1 MSSPLAWVESPL
13 QLIGAAE
20 WAAARGIRPDV
31 AARLSPQVEQTA
43 SELTGRGAMFGMQA
57 GYYGVPWRM
66 LAAHDHWLIG
76 DGFSGQFRLAA
87 ALLRPK
93 TLTFLDDGLNA
104 LAFADALTGARG
116 YGRPGVAER
125 ASAKRLAPL
134 ALDRIRLRAA
144 AGRAEVFTA
153 FPFGDRRER
162 ALRDLGATV
171 SRHGFEWL
179 RGAPPRVGTRSR
191 IPHERVIL
199 GSARVADG
207 HMSLTEYVAWVR
219 REARGGRSAYLPH
232 RREDPS
238 ALDTVAHIDG
248 VEIVRTGLPVELVL
262 ADGHAREVV
271 MLTSSAAVT
280 LRRVLDGTGSVV
292 RERATSAAG
301 EEIPA

>member
-20 WAAARGIRPDV
+20 WAAARGSRVDL
-31 AARLSPQVEQTA
+31 AARLSAQVEQTA
-43 SELTGRGAMFGMQA
+43 AELTARGAMFGTQA

-66 LAAHDHWLIG
+66 LASHDHWLIG

-104 LAFADALTGARG
+104 IAFVDALTGSRA
-116 YGRPGVAER
+116 YSRPGVAER
-125 ASAKRLAPL
+125 GIARRLAPL
-134 ALDRIRLRAA
+134 ALDTVRLRAA

-153 FPFGDRRER
+153 FPLGDRRER
-162 ALRDLGATV
+162 ALRDLGPAV

-179 RGAPPRVGTRSR
+179 RQTKPSAGLRTD
-191 IPHERVIL
+191 IPHARVVL

-207 HMSLTEYVAWVR
+207 HMSAVEYVSWVR
-219 REARGGRSAYLPH
+219 TESRGAVVAYLPH
-232 RREDPS
+232 RREDASTLGPVGR
-238 ALDTVAHIDG
+238 LDGID
-248 VEIVRTGLPVELVL
+248 VIHTGLPIELVL
-262 ADGHAREVV
+262 ADGRAREVV

-280 LRRVLDGTGSVV
+280 LRRVLSGTGSVV
-292 RERATSAAG
+292 TERATNTAG
-301 EEIPA
+301 EEVSA